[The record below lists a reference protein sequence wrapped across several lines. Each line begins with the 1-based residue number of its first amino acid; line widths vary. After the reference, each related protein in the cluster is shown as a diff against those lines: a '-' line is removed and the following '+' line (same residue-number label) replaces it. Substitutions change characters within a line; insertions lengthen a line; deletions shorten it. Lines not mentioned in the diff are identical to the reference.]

1 MVSEIPPLDVFYIPL
16 NKAVVRRQRKIR
28 RVETLEIPMGNKLM
42 DIVWKDIHS
51 NPIEKLTRMSQ
62 FTGAYATATMDKAT
76 KVSVFLR

>member
-1 MVSEIPPLDVFYIPL
+1 
-16 NKAVVRRQRKIR
+16 
-28 RVETLEIPMGNKLM
+28 M